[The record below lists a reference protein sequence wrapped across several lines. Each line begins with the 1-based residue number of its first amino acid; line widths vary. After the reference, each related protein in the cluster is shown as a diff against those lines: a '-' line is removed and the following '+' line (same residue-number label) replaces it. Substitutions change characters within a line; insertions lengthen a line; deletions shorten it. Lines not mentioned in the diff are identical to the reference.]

1 MLPTAQSPA
10 TDGRTARWT
19 AHRASRHAELVRA
32 ARHAIHEQG
41 PEASMAEIA
50 AHAGISK
57 PVLYRYFH
65 DKNGLRDAVGR
76 AVLRRMHDGLE
87 QAATSASGPRE
98 RIAGM
103 VEVYLEMANASPN
116 VYAFVVRDS
125 ELGSF
130 VGEVV
135 DLVIDAVRPALPDED
150 SSLDER
156 LRPWAAGVVGLVR
169 GAVEEWLNHPGA
181 LQREDVAGQLTT
193 WLWDGAAGLL
203 RRARNG
209 AGLEENRSE

>member
-1 MLPTAQSPA
+1 
-10 TDGRTARWT
+10 
-19 AHRASRHAELVRA
+19 
-32 ARHAIHEQG
+32 
-41 PEASMAEIA
+41 MAEIA
-50 AHAGISK
+50 SHAGISK
-57 PVLYRYFH
+57 PVLYRYFR

-76 AVLRRMHDGLE
+76 EALRRMHDGLE
-87 QAATSASGPRE
+87 AAATSASGPRE

-103 VEVYLEMANASPN
+103 VEVYLEMADVSPN
-116 VYAFVVRDS
+116 VYGFVVRDS

-135 DLVIDAVRPALPDED
+135 DLVIDAVRPALPEE
-150 SSLDER
+150 SSSIDER

-169 GAVEEWLNHPGA
+169 GAVEEWIDQPGV
-181 LQREDVAGQLTT
+181 LTREDVTGQLTT

-209 AGLEENRSE
+209 AGREENRSA